1 MMRNV
6 ITLLIHLLSVG
17 LMEEVEVVYENGV
30 FKPLKKVNLKEGTHG
45 KVIVELGLADIIEKF
60 SEKVEKDALREFLE
74 ERF

>member
-1 MMRNV
+1 MRRNV

-30 FKPLKKVNLKEGTHG
+30 FKPLKKVSLKEGTHG

-60 SEKVEKDALREFLE
+60 SEKVEKDALREFLG